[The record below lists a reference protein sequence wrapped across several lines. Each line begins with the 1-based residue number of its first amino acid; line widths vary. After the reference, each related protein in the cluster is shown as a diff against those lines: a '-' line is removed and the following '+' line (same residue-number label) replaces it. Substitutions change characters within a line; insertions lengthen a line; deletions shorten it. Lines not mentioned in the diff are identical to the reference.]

1 MFKQII
7 IFINH
12 IFWDDL
18 IKIPLGN
25 KNYINISF
33 LAVLLVFTGLYFSF
47 KTKFL
52 PIRLF
57 KDIINQVKKNLNS
70 KNKNSLSGLQ
80 ALIVSTATRVGSGNL
95 LGVAA
100 AISAG
105 GAGAIFWMW
114 LTAFIGSSTAF
125 IESVLA
131 QIYKKNDPLYGGY
144 KGGPAYYIHDFFVSK
159 SKSGLNKKNLIS
171 IFFALSGLIC
181 WCGISQITGNSVA
194 SAFKHTFNIPVLYSA
209 ILLLVVAAIIVLRRD
224 ATVKVLDLIVPIMS
238 VSYLLITLIIMLIN
252 FRRLPS
258 VINNIF
264 AQAFG
269 FRQVIAGGLGVVITN
284 GVKRGLFSNESGSGS
299 APCAAAAAES
309 NNPVEIGFLQV
320 FGVLVDT
327 IVCTCTAILILLT
340 PQEKILNLNGVELLQ
355 ITMNYH
361 LGFFGMIFIALILWL
376 FNFSTFLGIL
386 FYARSNVS
394 YLFSDNW
401 VSQNLFKIIALV
413 MLFVGAIN
421 KYDIVWIFADVGIAL
436 MTIFNLIMLFPL
448 KNQVLN
454 LLQDYYSRKNK

>member
-1 MFKQII
+1 M
-7 IFINH
+7 
-12 IFWDDL
+12 
-18 IKIPLGN
+18 
-25 KNYINISF
+25 
-33 LAVLLVFTGLYFSF
+33 
-47 KTKFL
+47 
-52 PIRLF
+52 
-57 KDIINQVKKNLNS
+57 
-70 KNKNSLSGLQ
+70 
-80 ALIVSTATRVGSGNL
+80 
-95 LGVAA
+95 
-100 AISAG
+100 
-105 GAGAIFWMW
+105 
-114 LTAFIGSSTAF
+114 
-125 IESVLA
+125 
-131 QIYKKNDPLYGGY
+131 
-144 KGGPAYYIHDFFVSK
+144 
-159 SKSGLNKKNLIS
+159 
-171 IFFALSGLIC
+171 
-181 WCGISQITGNSVA
+181 
-194 SAFKHTFNIPVLYSA
+194 
-209 ILLLVVAAIIVLRRD
+209 
-224 ATVKVLDLIVPIMS
+224 
-238 VSYLLITLIIMLIN
+238 
-252 FRRLPS
+252 
-258 VINNIF
+258 
-264 AQAFG
+264 
-269 FRQVIAGGLGVVITN
+269 
-284 GVKRGLFSNESGSGS
+284 
-299 APCAAAAAES
+299 
-309 NNPVEIGFLQV
+309 QV